1 MNRDGVMATGMSD
14 RGGIAVVLCAPLL
27 TGWLAPGACG
37 HRLLADKQVV
47 HSHCRQRICSVME

>member
-1 MNRDGVMATGMSD
+1 MATGMSD
-14 RGGIAVVLCAPLL
+14 WGGIAVVLCAPLV

-47 HSHCRQRICSVME
+47 HSHCRQRVCSVME